1 MKSNSGIYKIINIK
15 NGKFYIG
22 SAVNFEKRKRN
33 HFNLLKRNVHDNI
46 HLQRAYNKYGSEYF
60 IFEIIECVEDK
71 NILIERE
78 QYWIDFYGIKN
89 IYNICSVAGNTFGR
103 RHSEKT
109 KKKIGIKSIGRK
121 FDTESKNIQSLK
133 AKERIKNGTI
143 KGLFT
148 TERMAGGKNPAARKV
163 ICLETKEIFETTKAA
178 GEKYSISR
186 QAIGKNCG
194 GYTKICAGLHWM
206 YLEDYNK
213 EKIK

>member
-33 HFNLLKRNVHDNI
+33 HFNLLKRNVHDNT
-46 HLQRAYNKYGSEYF
+46 HLQRAYNKYGREYF
-60 IFEIIECVEDK
+60 IFEIIECVKDK

-89 IYNICSVAGNTFGR
+89 IYNICPVAGNTFGR
-103 RHSEKT
+103 RHSEET

-133 AKERIKNGTI
+133 AKERIKNGII

-163 ICLETKEIFETTKAA
+163 ICLETKEIFETTKSA
-178 GEKYSISR
+178 GEKYKISR

-194 GYTKICAGLHWM
+194 GHTKICAGLHWM
-206 YLEDYNK
+206 YLEDYIKEQNK
-213 EKIK
+213 